1 MDAIVAS
8 PLNDQRAAV
17 QDINIIDTTHWN
29 NTDQGISTNNS
40 TLVYIAVCTS
50 KMIYVKKLSHFYF

>member
-29 NTDQGISTNNS
+29 NTDQGISSNNS
-40 TLVYIAVCTS
+40 TLVYIAVSIAVFYINNT
-50 KMIYVKKLSHFYF
+50 KTFFYF

>member
-8 PLNDQRAAV
+8 PLNDQRAPV

-29 NTDQGISTNNS
+29 NTDQGISSNNS
-40 TLVYIAVCTS
+40 TLVYIAVGSLQIFCE
-50 KMIYVKKLSHFYF
+50 KNN

>member
-8 PLNDQRAAV
+8 PLNDQRASV

-29 NTDQGISTNNS
+29 NTDQGISSNNS
-40 TLVYIAVCTS
+40 TLVYIAVC
-50 KMIYVKKLSHFYF
+50 IW